1 MKRVFQHPPEPPT
14 GKHYWRSLGE
24 YSDSP
29 EFRQWLER
37 EFPQGA
43 AELNGDEWS
52 RRDFLKLMGASMA
65 LAGVGLTSCRRPE
78 LHLVPFT
85 KNVEWTIPG
94 KFLYYA
100 TAMPRRNG
108 AIPLLATTV
117 DGRPIKLD
125 GNPLHPATGGAA
137 DTFTQASI
145 LDLYDPTR
153 SKRFVRDGK
162 TAKREDF
169 DAYLKDLRNKLLADH
184 GDSVAFL
191 VEETNSPTRER
202 LRGELEKNLP
212 GMRWCV
218 YEPLLSQGTIA
229 ATQNAFGAGARVI
242 PKFDRADVVLA
253 LDSDFLDCGQG
264 DLASVRAFSSR
275 RRVSTPKDSMNRLY
289 VVESRFTLTGAMA
302 DHRLRC
308 PASQIAAVVHALAT
322 KILAGTNDSS
332 LGSVMGNFQAPPS
345 SASGAASFD
354 ETWIS
359 GLASDL
365 MAKPGA
371 SLVLVGPSQP
381 VAVHLLAYAI
391 NAALK
396 NVGQT
401 LVVRQI
407 PRNPKTIEISQ
418 LAADI
423 NDGRIKHLFIFGGDP
438 VYNAPR
444 GLAQD
449 KQKNLPLDWSELQKR
464 VPEIV
469 RLGYHEDATSA
480 LSQWHVPAAHF
491 LESWG
496 DAFTAG
502 GDYLSIQPMI
512 LPIFGGLSEIEFL
525 NALLGGSKIEG
536 PELVQE
542 TFRSTNP
549 PGDFQTTWSRFLHDG
564 FAEHAQPRDQPS
576 AFSANAGAPQNQS
589 PWTLPPAP
597 TPDSPEIVLTA
608 SYSMDDGRYANN
620 GWLQELPDPI
630 TKLTW
635 DNAALISP
643 AYAKKLG
650 VLNGDLIQITINE
663 KSAGG
668 QPLKRELVIATL
680 VSPGHADNSVSIPLG
695 YGRKMPE
702 FDGLPYAGGAL
713 KERRGIAEQSGFNG
727 YFLRTAA
734 NPYFVAADGKGIE
747 SVQVTKVGRTYPFS
761 ITQEQFSIEGRGLVR
776 EATLEGYRENSE
788 FAKKIPGEEE
798 LPHPPPSIY
807 THPPLTAPQQ
817 WGMSIDL
824 NVCTG
829 CSACVV
835 ACQAENNVP
844 VVGKLQVSHGRIM
857 HWLRIDRYYAS
868 RKPYSQDRGEWPENP
883 EIVHQPMP
891 CQHCENA
898 PCETVCPVNATVH
911 SEDGLNVMAYNRC
924 IGTRFCSNN
933 CPYKVRR
940 FNFFDYNQ
948 RPVGKRKVVGALNI
962 YEEYF
967 APLTTKGAPDTIKMQ
982 KNPNVTVRMRGV
994 MEKCT
999 FCVQR
1004 IEEAKIAALARAG
1017 ASPETRIPRDSF
1029 TSACAQ
1035 ACPTDAIVF
1044 GDIKD
1049 PESRVSKMKQ
1059 QDRNYR
1065 ILDYLNVVPR
1075 VSYLARIRNPNP
1087 KMPDAG
1093 NIGVASLVEKLPE

>member
-1 MKRVFQHPPEPPT
+1 MKRVFHHPPEPSHGT
-14 GKHYWRSLGE
+14 KYWRSLGE
-24 YSDSP
+24 LNDTP

-37 EFPQGA
+37 EFPPGA

-52 RRDFLKLMGASMA
+52 RRDFMKLMGASMA

-100 TAMPRRNG
+100 TAMPRRTG
-108 AIPLLATTV
+108 GIPLIATTV
-117 DGRPIKLD
+117 DGRPIKLE
-125 GNPLHPATGGAA
+125 GNPLHPASAGTT
-137 DTFTQASI
+137 DTFVQASI

-153 SKRFVRDGK
+153 SKRFVWKGKASTREEFEKQTAELRKTLLSNGGDG
-162 TAKREDF
+162 
-169 DAYLKDLRNKLLADH
+169 L
-184 GDSVAFL
+184 AFL

-202 LRGELEKNLP
+202 LRVALEKNFT
-212 GMRWCV
+212 GMRWCI
-218 YEPLLSQGTIA
+218 YEPRLNVEANA
-229 ATQNAFGAGARVI
+229 AMQTAFGANARVL
-242 PKFDRADVVLA
+242 PKLDRADVILA

-264 DLASVRAFSSR
+264 DLETVRAFTSR
-275 RRVSTPKDSMNRLY
+275 RRVGAPKDDMNRLY
-289 VVESRFTLTGAMA
+289 VVEQRFTLTGAMA

-308 PASQIAAVVHALAT
+308 PASQIPAFAHALAT
-322 KILAGTNDSS
+322 KILAGTNDAS
-332 LGSVMGNFQAPPS
+332 LAALVGTSQG
-345 SASGAASFD
+345 ASNTFD
-354 ETWIS
+354 QKWID
-359 GLASDL
+359 GVARDL

-371 SLVLVGPSQP
+371 SLVIAGPTQP
-381 VAVHLLAYAI
+381 VAVQMLVYAI
-391 NAALK
+391 NTALK

-401 LVVRQI
+401 LVVRQV
-407 PRNPKTIEISQ
+407 PRNPKTIDIAQ
-418 LAADI
+418 LATEM
-423 NDGRIKHLFIFGGDP
+423 NDGRIKQLFILGGDP

-444 GLAQD
+444 GLVED
-449 KQKNLPLDWSELQKR
+449 SLTKLPLDWSDLQKK
-464 VPEIV
+464 VPSVV
-469 RLGYHEDATSA
+469 RLGYHEDATSK
-480 LSQWHVPAAHF
+480 LSQWHIPLAHY

-496 DAFTAG
+496 DTLTAR

-512 LPIFGGLSEIEFL
+512 LPLFGGLSEIEL
-525 NALLGGSKIEG
+525 MNMLLGGPNVQG

-542 TFRSTNP
+542 TFRLTNP
-549 PGDFQTTWSRFLHDG
+549 PGDFQTVWSDFLHDG
-564 FAEHAQPRDQPS
+564 FAAHVQPNDQPA
-576 AFSANAGAPQNQS
+576 AFNAGAAT
-589 PWTLPPAP
+589 TLPDDSSLSAAP
-597 TPDSPEIVLTA
+597 TAESPEIVLTG

-620 GWLQELPDPI
+620 GWLQELPDPV
-630 TKLTW
+630 TKLSW
-635 DNAALISP
+635 DNGASISP

-650 VLNGDLIQITINE
+650 VETGDLLRIAINQ
-663 KSAGG
+663 KSAAG
-668 QPLKRELVIATL
+668 QQIQRELVIAAV
-680 VSPGHADNSVSIPLG
+680 VSPGHADNSVTVPLG
-695 YGRKMPE
+695 WGREMPH
-702 FDGLPYAGGAL
+702 FDALPYAGGDL
-713 KERRGIAEQSGFNG
+713 KEKPDISAQSGFNG

-734 NPYFVAADGKGIE
+734 SPHVAVTGANGIE
-747 SVQVTKVGRTYPFS
+747 SVRVTKVGCAYPLS
-761 ITQEQFSIEGRGLVR
+761 ITQEHFSIEGRGLIR
-776 EATLEGYRENSE
+776 EATLEGYRANND
-788 FAKKIPGEEE
+788 FAKGIAGGEEQ

-829 CSACVV
+829 CNACVI

-844 VVGKLQVSHGRIM
+844 VVGKLQVAHGRIM

-868 RKPYSQDRGEWPENP
+868 REVFNQDRGQWPEHP
-883 EIVHQPMP
+883 EMVFQPMP

-924 IGTRFCSNN
+924 VGTRFCSNN

-940 FNFFDYNQ
+940 FNYFDYNQ
-948 RPVGKRKVVGALNI
+948 RPVGKRKIVGALNI

-999 FCVQR
+999 YCVQR
-1004 IEEAKIAALARAG
+1004 IQEAKIAALARAG
-1017 ASPETRIPRDSF
+1017 ASPNTLIPRDSF
-1029 TSACAQ
+1029 TTACAQ
-1035 ACPTDAIVF
+1035 ACPAEAIVF

-1049 PESRVSKMKQ
+1049 SESRVSKMKQ

-1065 ILDYLNVVPR
+1065 ILDYLNVIPR
-1075 VSYLARIRNPNP
+1075 TSYLARLRNPNP
-1087 KMPDAG
+1087 KMPDAKY
-1093 NIGVASLVEKLPE
+1093 IGVAGSEEKTA